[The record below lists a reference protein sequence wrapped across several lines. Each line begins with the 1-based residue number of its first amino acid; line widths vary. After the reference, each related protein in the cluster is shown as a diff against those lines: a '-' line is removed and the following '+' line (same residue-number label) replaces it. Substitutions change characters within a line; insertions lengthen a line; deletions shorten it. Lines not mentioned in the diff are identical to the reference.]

1 MAEYSKIAR
10 GSYVSTG
17 TAQIIQLP
25 FQPQRVK
32 ITNTTVGTTP
42 VSGQIFQAF
51 WNSSYNQGTANTFIY
66 SNTGTSPAT
75 PYLTTQNISTNGI
88 TTFSSNN
95 NLLLG
100 PPKQIVSAASNA
112 SLTTFSVTSHGF
124 QSGDVVVFEG
134 LFQTT
139 TTGMPQICGML
150 FSAIINDANTIS
162 IIWNSAGSNYTALS
176 GSPNG
181 AYVRKVLYPYSY
193 YPRVAYINSF
203 TNLTTQTQVQ
213 TTMNGVFVLGQQVV
227 IRVPRIWGVL
237 PIVPEV
243 VGTIT
248 SVVNPSNYIV
258 SIDPDLFSSFTNN
271 VPVNALRGLSFPQ
284 MIAVG
289 DINYGGGIPSIN
301 GNSSINGPAVSGA
314 FVNNTS
320 QGFVVGSNIVSAASQ
335 LINWSAWYYD
345 IQINS

>member
-1 MAEYSKIAR
+1 MTEYSKIAR
-10 GSYVSTG
+10 GQYASTG
-17 TAQIIQLP
+17 SPQIIQIP
-25 FQPQRVK
+25 FLPQRIKV
-32 ITNTTVGTTP
+32 TNLTAGAQP
-42 VSGQIFQAF
+42 SNNQIVQAF
-51 WNSSYNQGTANTFIY
+51 WDSSYSQGTANTFVC

-75 PYLTTQNISTNGI
+75 SYLTCRNVSTNGI

-100 PPKQIVSAASNA
+100 PPKQVVAAASNA
-112 SLTTFSVTSHGF
+112 SLTTFNVTNHGF
-124 QSGDVVVFEG
+124 QIGDVVVFEG

-227 IRVPRIWGVL
+227 IRVPRIWNVL
-237 PIVPEV
+237 PIVPEII
-243 VGTIT
+243 GTVT

-258 SIDPDLFSSFTNN
+258 SIDPDLFSGFTNN

-289 DINYGGGIPSIN
+289 DINYGGGIPYIA
-301 GNSSINGPAVSGA
+301 GNYSINGPAVSGA

-320 QGFVVGSNIVSAASQ
+320 QGFVIGSNIVSAASNF
-335 LINWSAWYYD
+335 ITWSAWSYD